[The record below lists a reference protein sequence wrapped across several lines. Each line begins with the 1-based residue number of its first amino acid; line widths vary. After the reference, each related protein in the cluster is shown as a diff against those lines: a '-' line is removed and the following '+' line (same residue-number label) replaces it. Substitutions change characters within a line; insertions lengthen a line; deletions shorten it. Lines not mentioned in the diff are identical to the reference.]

1 LQAKRLANIAVFELV
16 RLFLTKRGLLAVSA
30 FLICWFLILR
40 YPIGQAVSLMS
51 SEEFAGFVE
60 GAFGAVGLSKLLTW
74 PESELAV
81 YWLIALY
88 SFPAF
93 CLFICGDQTV
103 GDRERGT
110 LRFLSLRAT
119 RTEILLGRFLGQ
131 VMILAVLILI
141 TIAATLAMLTY
152 RDPGLF
158 SSGLTRSFELFGF
171 IIVTITPFVALM
183 SFFNTFASSAR
194 LAFVFAILFFTAGKI
209 IVALLTWQV
218 SALSVLEYVFPGYQ
232 LEQMAGQNGGLM
244 LNLGL
249 PLLQTT
255 ILLIVAQRIF
265 ARSSI

>member
-1 LQAKRLANIAVFELV
+1 
-16 RLFLTKRGLLAVSA
+16 
-30 FLICWFLILR
+30 
-40 YPIGQAVSLMS
+40 
-51 SEEFAGFVE
+51 
-60 GAFGAVGLSKLLTW
+60 
-74 PESELAV
+74 
-81 YWLIALY
+81 
-88 SFPAF
+88 
-93 CLFICGDQTV
+93 
-103 GDRERGT
+103 
-110 LRFLSLRAT
+110 
-119 RTEILLGRFLGQ
+119 
-131 VMILAVLILI
+131 MILAVLILI

>member
-103 GDRERGT
+103 GDYHYE
-110 LRFLSLRAT
+110 
-119 RTEILLGRFLGQ
+119 
-131 VMILAVLILI
+131 
-141 TIAATLAMLTY
+141 
-152 RDPGLF
+152 P
-158 SSGLTRSFELFGF
+158 
-171 IIVTITPFVALM
+171 
-183 SFFNTFASSAR
+183 
-194 LAFVFAILFFTAGKI
+194 
-209 IVALLTWQV
+209 
-218 SALSVLEYVFPGYQ
+218 
-232 LEQMAGQNGGLM
+232 LEQKFYWAAFW
-244 LNLGL
+244 
-249 PLLQTT
+249 
-255 ILLIVAQRIF
+255 VK
-265 ARSSI
+265 